1 MFTCTPASLPSMPQ
15 RPGVLVPVLF
25 HSLYPGR
32 DELAD
37 GSLAPNQDIT
47 VQVFRSFVLE
57 MLEAGYTAVT
67 PAQVDAGLDAQARY
81 FMVTF
86 DDGYFNNILALDVL
100 REFRV
105 PATFFI
111 STGHVRDGKSFWWDA
126 LGRQLTSAGITG
138 VTQRREIE
146 RVKQWTSRE
155 IESWLLGRFG
165 DRALEPC
172 GDLDRP
178 FTVQELQ
185 AFAANPWVH
194 LGNHT
199 VDRAA
204 TGLYRHPQALA
215 AAARWGPDDHRALP
229 LSRVAGRAA
238 AMRVVWHPCRSQ
250 PLAAPGSSCGLLTRP
265 RTRMWRAP

>member
-1 MFTCTPASLPSMPQ
+1 MPQ

-146 RVKQWTSRE
+146 RVKQWTSRGSNRRSLGVLATARSSHAATWTGRSPCKNSRRSRPTPGC
-155 IESWLLGRFG
+155 IWATTQSIGLRLGFTVTPRHSRLPLDGDRMTIGRFLFHG
-165 DRALEPC
+165 SRDVRQQCASFGTRAVPSHWL
-172 GDLDRP
+172 
-178 FTVQELQ
+178 
-185 AFAANPWVH
+185 
-194 LGNHT
+194 
-199 VDRAA
+199 
-204 TGLYRHPQALA
+204 
-215 AAARWGPDDHRALP
+215 HRVLH
-229 LSRVAGRAA
+229 AGY
-238 AMRVVWHPCRSQ
+238 
-250 PLAAPGSSCGLLTRP
+250 
-265 RTRMWRAP
+265 